1 MLRNSALYHVL
12 LTLISSSSSLSL
24 LILILNT
31 PTEWPSAPSGTKKHC
46 DDDDDTPTEPL
57 DFQAKQK
64 FISSLN
70 ELFGH
75 TFHTSQTIYCSKKY
89 VQRSRLTCF
98 TLSLI
103 SSSLKDTTVSFCPAV
118 GIGIV

>member
-31 PTEWPSAPSGTKKHC
+31 PTEWRSAPSGTKKHC

-75 TFHTSQTIYCSKKY
+75 TFHTSQTIYCSENMSNKADL
-89 VQRSRLTCF
+89 RALHCH
-98 TLSLI
+98 
-103 SSSLKDTTVSFCPAV
+103 
-118 GIGIV
+118 